1 MIIQVRCF
9 SSGLASCSFFFAC
22 TPVTDQWCW
31 CSSSQQ
37 PLGQHVSYS
46 LGESVGRSVGRFLQ
60 DHRSERQRDRRFLSF
75 LAAAS
80 GLRRDL
86 CRGQHNQNAPV
97 MFAFLP
103 CSSVIQAPPPYTSSP
118 PTRASFAHKKKR
130 TKLFFFSL
138 FCFDAIQTR
147 TVWPKWHFSTKI
159 SLFFFKSCCFG
170 LLHNPFGCCHTHA
183 VLRRRYIFYLIEREG
198 STVCQGATRS

>member
-1 MIIQVRCF
+1 MIIKVRCF
-9 SSGLASCSFFFAC
+9 SSGLASCSFFLRA
-22 TPVTDQWCW
+22 PQSQISGAGAAAASSLWVNMLVTLW
-31 CSSSQQ
+31 
-37 PLGQHVSYS
+37 VS
-46 LGESVGRSVGRFLQ
+46 RSVGRFLQ

-130 TKLFFFSL
+130 TKLFFFFPFL
-138 FCFDAIQTR
+138 FWCNTDAHRVT
-147 TVWPKWHFSTKI
+147 KWHFSTKI
-159 SLFFFKSCCFG
+159 FLFFFKSCCFG